1 MFEDYEGVSD
11 SNGLEQFSDSKSID
25 ERNFLSSTESNY
37 IEEVLPYKDSDLLAA
52 RIDEM
57 GASMPPKSITDYCIS
72 GIENMFRPSEFLIE
86 PMKDDINPLYL
97 EAPSD
102 SVQISESVE
111 AMESI
116 DGLSFDDW
124 KDSTFDQKVNSLQ
137 ALENSIAEIAHRPP
151 CQINVE
157 NLGEGNYGFFDPNTK
172 DITVNSMYIDSN
184 GFNDYKETLD
194 TIVHE
199 GRHAYQDYNMTEREV
214 HPRGSEVENW
224 RLNNDSQLGYLNAQ
238 RWGFELYQYQPME
251 ADARAFAGDVLNQY
265 LKNA

>member
-11 SNGLEQFSDSKSID
+11 SNGLEQFFDSMSID
-25 ERNFLSSTESNY
+25 ERDFLSSTESNY

-57 GASMPPKSITDYCIS
+57 GASMPPKAIDSNKEVAD
-72 GIENMFRPSEFLIE
+72 LIE

-97 EAPSD
+97 EAPAD

-116 DGLSFDDW
+116 DGLSFDEW
-124 KDSTFDQKVNSLQ
+124 KDSTFDQKVSSLQ
-137 ALENSIAEIAHRPP
+137 ELENSIAEIVHRPP

-157 NLGEGNYGFFDPNTK
+157 NLGEGNFGYFDPNTK

-214 HPRGSEVENW
+214 HPRVSEVDNW
-224 RLNNDSQLGYLNAQ
+224 RLNNDSQLGYLDAQ

-265 LKNA
+265 LKNS

>member
-11 SNGLEQFSDSKSID
+11 SNGLEQFFDSMSID
-25 ERNFLSSTESNY
+25 ERDFLSSTESNY

-57 GASMPPKSITDYCIS
+57 GASMPPKAIDSNKEVAD
-72 GIENMFRPSEFLIE
+72 LIE

-97 EAPSD
+97 EAPAD

-116 DGLSFDDW
+116 DGLCFDEW
-124 KDSTFDQKVNSLQ
+124 KDSTFEQKVNSLQ
-137 ALENSIAEIAHRPP
+137 ELEKSIAEIAHRPP

-157 NLGEGNYGFFDPNTK
+157 NLGEGNYGYFDPNTK

-214 HPRGSEVENW
+214 HPRVSEVDNW
-224 RLNNDSQLGYLNAQ
+224 RLNNDSQLGYLDAQ
-238 RWGFELYQYQPME
+238 HWGFELYQYQPME
-251 ADARAFAGDVLNQY
+251 ADARAFAGDVLNKY
-265 LKNA
+265 LKNS

>member
-11 SNGLEQFSDSKSID
+11 SNGLEQFFDSMSID
-25 ERNFLSSTESNY
+25 ERDFLSSTESNY

-57 GASMPPKSITDYCIS
+57 GASMPPKAIDSNKEVAD
-72 GIENMFRPSEFLIE
+72 LIE

-97 EAPSD
+97 EAPAD

-116 DGLSFDDW
+116 DGLSFDEW
-124 KDSTFDQKVNSLQ
+124 KDSTFDQKVSSLQ
-137 ALENSIAEIAHRPP
+137 ELENSIAEIAHRPP

-157 NLGEGNYGFFDPNTK
+157 NLGEGNYGYFDPNTK

-224 RLNNDSQLGYLNAQ
+224 RLNNDSQLGYLDAQ
-238 RWGFELYQYQPME
+238 HWGFELYQYQPME

-265 LKNA
+265 LKNS

>member
-25 ERNFLSSTESNY
+25 QRNFLSSTESNY
-37 IEEVLPYKDSDLLAA
+37 IKEVLPYKDSDLLAA

-57 GASMPPKSITDYCIS
+57 GASMPPKAIDSNKEVAD
-72 GIENMFRPSEFLIE
+72 LIE

-97 EAPSD
+97 EAPAD

-116 DGLSFDDW
+116 DGLSFDEW

-137 ALENSIAEIAHRPP
+137 DLENAIAEIAHRPP

-157 NLGEGNYGFFDPNTK
+157 NLGEGNYGYFDPNTK

-224 RLNNDSQLGYLNAQ
+224 RLNNDSQLGYLDAQ

-265 LKNA
+265 LKNS

>member
-37 IEEVLPYKDSDLLAA
+37 IKEVLPYNNSELLAA

-57 GASMPPKSITDYCIS
+57 GASMPPKAIDSNKEVAD
-72 GIENMFRPSEFLIE
+72 LIE

-97 EAPSD
+97 EAPAD

-116 DGLSFDDW
+116 DGLSFDEW

-137 ALENSIAEIAHRPP
+137 ELEDSIAEIAHRPP
-151 CQINVE
+151 CQIKVE
-157 NLGEGNYGFFDPNTK
+157 NLGEGNYGYFDPNTK

-184 GFNDYKETLD
+184 GFND
-194 TIVHE
+194 
-199 GRHAYQDYNMTEREV
+199 
-214 HPRGSEVENW
+214 
-224 RLNNDSQLGYLNAQ
+224 
-238 RWGFELYQYQPME
+238 
-251 ADARAFAGDVLNQY
+251 
-265 LKNA
+265 

>member
-11 SNGLEQFSDSKSID
+11 SNGLEQFFDSMSID
-25 ERNFLSSTESNY
+25 ERDFLSSTESNY

-57 GASMPPKSITDYCIS
+57 GASMPPKAIDSNKEVAD
-72 GIENMFRPSEFLIE
+72 LIE

-97 EAPSD
+97 EAPAD

-116 DGLSFDDW
+116 DGLSFDEW
-124 KDSTFDQKVNSLQ
+124 KDSTFDQKVSSLQ
-137 ALENSIAEIAHRPP
+137 ELENSIAEIAHRPP

-157 NLGEGNYGFFDPNTK
+157 NLGEGNYGYFDPNTK

-214 HPRGSEVENW
+214 HPRVSEVDNW
-224 RLNNDSQLGYLNAQ
+224 RLNNDSQLGYLDAQ
-238 RWGFELYQYQPME
+238 HWGFELYQYQPME

-265 LKNA
+265 LKNS

>member
-1 MFEDYEGVSD
+1 MFEDYDGVSD
-11 SNGLEQFSDSKSID
+11 SNGLEQFFDSMSID
-25 ERNFLSSTESNY
+25 ERDFLSSTESNY

-57 GASMPPKSITDYCIS
+57 GASMPPKAIDSNKEVAD
-72 GIENMFRPSEFLIE
+72 LIE

-97 EAPSD
+97 EAPAD

-116 DGLSFDDW
+116 DGLSFDEW
-124 KDSTFDQKVNSLQ
+124 KDSTFDQKVSSLQ
-137 ALENSIAEIAHRPP
+137 ELENSIAEIAHRPP

-157 NLGEGNYGFFDPNTK
+157 NLGEGNYGYFDPNTK

-214 HPRGSEVENW
+214 HPRVSEVDNW
-224 RLNNDSQLGYLNAQ
+224 RLNNDSQLGYLDAQ

-265 LKNA
+265 LKNS

>member
-11 SNGLEQFSDSKSID
+11 SNGLEQFFDSMSID
-25 ERNFLSSTESNY
+25 ERDFLSSTESNY

-57 GASMPPKSITDYCIS
+57 GASMPPKAIDSNKEVAD
-72 GIENMFRPSEFLIE
+72 LIE

-97 EAPSD
+97 EAPAD

-116 DGLSFDDW
+116 DGLSFDEW
-124 KDSTFDQKVNSLQ
+124 KDSTFDQKVSSLQ
-137 ALENSIAEIAHRPP
+137 ELENSIAEIAHRPP

-157 NLGEGNYGFFDPNTK
+157 NLGEGNYGYFDPNTK

-224 RLNNDSQLGYLNAQ
+224 RLNNDSQLGYLDAQ
-238 RWGFELYQYQPME
+238 HWGFELYQYQPIE

-265 LKNA
+265 LKNS